1 MLYMAKK
8 KDPSFEE
15 SLQQLEEIVE
25 KMEKGNLSL
34 KELMEHYAEGVQ
46 LSKQCMQELEMAEKS
61 MDILVKEE
69 NNEVQEL
76 ELKIEGD

>member
-1 MLYMAKK
+1 MAKK
-8 KDPSFEE
+8 KELSFEE
-15 SLQQLEEIVE
+15 ALAELEGIVGS
-25 KMEKGNLSL
+25 MEQGNLSL
-34 KELMEHYAEGVQ
+34 KELMEHYAQGVQ
-46 LSKQCMQELEMAEKS
+46 LSSQCMLELEQAEKS

>member
-1 MLYMAKK
+1 MQCMAKK
-8 KDPSFEE
+8 KELSFEE
-15 SLQQLEEIVE
+15 ALAELEGIVGS
-25 KMEKGNLSL
+25 MEQGNLSL
-34 KELMEHYAEGVQ
+34 KELMEHYAQGVQ
-46 LSKQCMQELEMAEKS
+46 LSRQCMLELEQAEKS

>member
-1 MLYMAKK
+1 MAKK
-8 KDPSFEE
+8 TELSFEE
-15 SLQQLEEIVE
+15 ALASLEGIVE
-25 KMEKGNLSL
+25 AMEQGNLSL
-34 KELMEHYAEGVQ
+34 KELMEHYAQGVQ
-46 LSKQCMQELEMAEKS
+46 LSKQCMQELEQAEKS